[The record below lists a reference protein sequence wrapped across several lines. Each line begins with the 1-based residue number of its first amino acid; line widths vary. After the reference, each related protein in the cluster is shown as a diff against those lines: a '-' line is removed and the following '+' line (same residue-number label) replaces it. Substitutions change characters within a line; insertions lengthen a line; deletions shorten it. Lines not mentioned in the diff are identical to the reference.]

1 MPVVT
6 GKVIPAGE
14 SVVQRD
20 RLHIDAHDL
29 PLDLRFAEGMLRL
42 AEFDLFE
49 KSHWP
54 DPKRGL
60 TVLNDGRP

>member
-14 SVVQRD
+14 SVIRSD
-20 RLHIDAHDL
+20 RPHIDAPDL
-29 PLDLRFAEGMLRL
+29 PLDLRLAEGMLRL
-42 AEFDLFE
+42 AKSDLFE
-49 KSHWP
+49 QSHWP
-54 DPKRGL
+54 DPKRGS